1 MDVSFGAI
9 IQPVEQCA
17 SQLKQMA
24 EILASSD
31 KNDFDAEFVRMCK
44 DEVLNV
50 GKETTTVFEECEQ
63 VKIVLRDF
71 QSEQPPDAAAL
82 GGLIEDGPARAKRL
96 KADLDGKLKNV
107 NIASSRLQL
116 LPDLT
121 AAFEE
126 EDVDDEIQIQRS
138 EETASDYTCP
148 VTLVRMVKPMKK

>member
-1 MDVSFGAI
+1 MRSNNNHRHGGGGTNVDVSFGAI

-50 GKETTTVFEECEQ
+50 GKETTTVFEEC
-63 VKIVLRDF
+63 
-71 QSEQPPDAAAL
+71 AL